1 MYRLYNDSEHHLPGN
16 SNFYMQVNPTCKKT
30 LHDKNLRPHIFKI
43 SQFNDQPHRYISMQ
57 RAFKNG
63 TKKIIF
69 LQRKN
74 SAIK

>member
-43 SQFNDQPHRYISMQ
+43 S
-57 RAFKNG
+57 
-63 TKKIIF
+63 
-69 LQRKN
+69 
-74 SAIK
+74 